1 MGSVVPIGAVV
12 TMAAV
17 VITRAEVTGGG
28 AAVVVVAEEA
38 MVAAEELEP
47 DISDTRLLE
56 FGLLEEVGIRGLR
69 ARLNSPAAR
78 LQRRGRCH
86 GC

>member
-1 MGSVVPIGAVV
+1 MGSVVPIGAVG

-47 DISDTRLLE
+47 DISYTRLLE
-56 FGLLEEVGIRGLR
+56 FGLL
-69 ARLNSPAAR
+69 
-78 LQRRGRCH
+78 RRK
-86 GC
+86 